1 MTNEALENFIRVGDD
16 YFEIIYRP
24 DKNGQPKRV
33 LCPRKKGTITDDYGK
48 HSLQYINKYKGFCLV
63 PSHIDYQQT
72 VGEFYNQYYALD
84 YTPMEEAKEEDCPAT
99 LKMIRHIFGEK
110 LDVGLDYLQL
120 LYTRPAQNLP
130 VLCLV
135 SAERNT
141 GKSTFGQWLLDIYG
155 HNGVKLGNGDLANDF
170 NAFYIQKLLI
180 VIDETSIDKRIVS
193 ESVKRMSTE
202 QGEIVVNAKGINQST
217 SEFIGKFVFISNLE
231 ENFMHIGKGENRY
244 LVLKIPPLESDNP
257 TFLQDLKAEIPAFLG
272 YIKSRELVHHKKTRM
287 WFDFEEIKTD
297 QLARVIEA
305 NKSYV
310 ERAIVQLVRDTFE
323 KYDEI
328 VLRMSAQDI
337 FDEIKDLNRKIDKQQ
352 VIDALKNEM
361 HYTPKKSSRYKFFS
375 LKKAQY
381 TEEIPEPD
389 PRNNVHYEFLV
400 DDFLG
405 VGESERR
412 TIGIVQKDN
421 ETREEAKVRNIM
433 QILPTTP
440 DLSTR
445 NNDELPF

>member
-1 MTNEALENFIRVGDD
+1 MKETLDNFIRVGDD

-33 LCPRKKGTITDDYGK
+33 LCPRKKGTIIDDYGK
-48 HSLQYINKYKGFCLV
+48 HVLQEIAKYKGFCLV
-63 PSHIDYQQT
+63 PSHTNYQQT

-84 YTPMEEAKEEDCPAT
+84 YTPKEEAKEKDCPAT

-110 LDVGLDYLQL
+110 LEVGLDYLQL
-120 LYTRPAQNLP
+120 LYTEPAQNLP

-155 HNGVKLGNGDLANDF
+155 QNGVKLGNGDLANDF

-244 LVLKIPPLESDNP
+244 LVLKIPQLDNDNP
-257 TFLQDLKAEIPAFLG
+257 TFLQDLKKEIPAFLG
-272 YIKSRELVHHKKTRM
+272 YIKNRKLVHSKKTRM
-287 WFDFEEIKTD
+287 WFDFEEIKTE

-310 ERAIVQLVRDTFE
+310 ERAIVQLIKESFE
-323 KYDEI
+323 KYENE
-328 VLRMSAQDI
+328 VTLRMSAQDI
-337 FDEIKDLNRKIDKQQ
+337 YDEIRENNKKLDKQQ
-352 VIDALKNEM
+352 IIDCLKNEM
-361 HYTPKKSSRYKFFS
+361 HYTPIKSSRYKFFS
-375 LKKAQY
+375 LKESFY
-381 TEEIPEPD
+381 TEDLPHPKQ
-389 PRNNVHYEFLV
+389 RNNVHYEFFV
-400 DDFLG
+400 NDFLG
-405 VGESERR
+405 EGEIAKR
-412 TIGIVQKDN
+412 IGIVQN
-421 ETREEAKVRNIM
+421 EPEEKEEAKIINL
-433 QILPTTP
+433 QPTTSQTP

-445 NNDELPF
+445 NFEKPPF